1 MRTHTLRLLDYW
13 LGRLLC
19 SVLTPL
25 YGLKKSFV
33 KKGPITA
40 PKKILLIKLFGMGSI
55 VLAMPA
61 IRALKRKYPDT
72 VLYFLT
78 FAGNE
83 QILTL
88 SDMIPEKRIYT
99 VRMDSYLTI
108 LADTMR
114 CLFLLWRENID
125 VSVDMEFFSRFTAIF
140 SFFTRS
146 RHRIGFYGFHIEG
159 LKRGNFMDFQIN
171 YNHTLHTSRLFMT
184 LLRPFGMTEE
194 DYDPELPGVAPTPH
208 FRETIN
214 QLISRENAS
223 CRPGEIEQ
231 WLVINPNTSDLVTL
245 RKWPADNFAAM
256 ASRLLQRHPSLGI
269 IFIGSHGERA
279 FTESLCN
286 RFTESDET
294 YRVVNLAGLT
304 SLRTLLDVFH
314 FGDLL
319 VTNDSGPA
327 HLASL
332 TEIPSIVLFG
342 PETPDLYAPLGGRAR
357 CIYLGL
363 DCQPCITVYN
373 GKRSHCR
380 SNVCL
385 QRITPASVVEMAEES
400 LEPLAT
406 QAQEKPAGAGS

>member
-13 LGRLLC
+13 LGRFLC
-19 SVLTPL
+19 SALTPL
-25 YGLKKSFV
+25 YGLKRSFA

-61 IRALKRKYPDT
+61 VRALKRKYPGT
-72 VLYFLT
+72 ALYFLT

-88 SDMIPEKRIYT
+88 SDMIPEERIYT
-99 VRMDSYLTI
+99 VRVDSYLTI

-114 CLFLLWRENID
+114 SLFSLWREEID

-159 LKRGNFMDFQIN
+159 LKRGNFMDFQIS

-184 LLRPFGMTEE
+184 LLKPFGMTEE

-208 FRETIN
+208 FRETIT
-214 QLISRENAS
+214 QLMSRENAS
-223 CRPGEIEQ
+223 CRPDEMEQ
-231 WLVINPNTSDLVTL
+231 WLIINPNTSDLVRL
-245 RKWPADNFAAM
+245 RKWPADHFAAM
-256 ASRLLQRHPSLGI
+256 ATTLLERHPFLGV
-269 IFIGSHGERA
+269 IFIGSRAERA

-286 RFTESDET
+286 RFAGSNHAH
-294 YRVVNLAGLT
+294 RVVNLAGRT
-304 SLRTLLDVFH
+304 SLGTLLDLFH

-380 SNVCL
+380 SNICL
-385 QRITPASVVEMAEES
+385 QRITPESVVEIAEES

-406 QAQEKPAGAGS
+406 QAQAQPAGAGS